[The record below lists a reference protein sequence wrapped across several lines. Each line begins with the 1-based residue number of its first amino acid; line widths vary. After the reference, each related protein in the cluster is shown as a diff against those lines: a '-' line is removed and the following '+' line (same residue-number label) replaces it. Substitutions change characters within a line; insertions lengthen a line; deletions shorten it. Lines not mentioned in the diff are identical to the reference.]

1 MDSSTPRRPAINGT
15 LVAVWC
21 LAVTALAARAITAS
35 APGLR
40 WWYAGLHVAYLVLF
54 LIAWWL
60 GGRSRVVHLIF
71 GLQVVIVLLLFS
83 TDPRLD
89 FTTALFV
96 PLCYQAGVL
105 LTGRTRWVWVATFV
119 GLIGGSLAFFYGPL
133 RGLAL
138 GLTSMAVG
146 VVLPASHLAAAEI
159 AAARARSERTVAE
172 LQATNEQLQA
182 YAEQVAELTVLEER
196 NRLARELHD
205 SVSQTIFGILL
216 TTESARL
223 LLDRDAIRAR
233 HQMEELESLAQSAL
247 DQMRQLIAHLRPEP
261 CRAADAL
268 AASRCVA
275 PRERRGFDSA

>member
-1 MDSSTPRRPAINGT
+1 MLT
-15 LVAVWC
+15 VWC
-21 LAVTALAARAITAS
+21 LAVTALAARAITACV
-35 APGLR
+35 PGLR
-40 WWYAGLHVAYLVLF
+40 WWYAGLLVAYLALF
-54 LIAWWL
+54 LVAWWL
-60 GGRSRVVHLIF
+60 GGRSRAVHVIF
-71 GLQVVIVLLLFS
+71 GLQVVVVLTLFS

-89 FTTALFV
+89 FITALFV
-96 PLCYQAGVL
+96 PLCYQATVL
-105 LTGRTRWVWVATFV
+105 LTGRIRWVWVATFV

-138 GLTSMAVG
+138 GLTSMTVAI
-146 VVLPASHLAAAEI
+146 VLPASHLAAAEI

-182 YAEQVAELTVLEER
+182 YAEQVAELTIIEER
-196 NRLARELHD
+196 NRLAREFHD

-223 LLDRDAIRAR
+223 LLDRDAAGAR

-261 CRAADAL
+261 
-268 AASRCVA
+268 SA
-275 PRERRGFDSA
+275 PPTA